1 MEWRYS
7 VSELR
12 ESLREAFSG
21 AVQQHRPVVVER
33 RDERA
38 ALIGLDDLD
47 VLLEPHEFRPE
58 AFFEVDAVTLW
69 LPEFALYGRGRT
81 YGEAQDDLVEE
92 VRAYVID
99 YLEESVAYL
108 NAPNRAAHFPH
119 VVRALVA
126 DAQGRLVDTLF
137 APPAEEAAKPMAEQR
152 AAAAV

>member
-21 AVQQHRPVVVER
+21 VVQQHRPVVVER

-38 ALIGLDDLD
+38 ALIGLDELS

-58 AFFEVDAVTLW
+58 TFLEDDAVTLW

-81 YGEAQDDLVEE
+81 YGEAQDDLLEE
-92 VRAYVID
+92 VRAYVND
-99 YLEESVAYL
+99 YLAESVAYL

-137 APPAEEAAKPMAEQR
+137 APPAEEAKLMAEQR

>member
-1 MEWRYS
+1 M
-7 VSELR
+7 
-12 ESLREAFSG
+12 
-21 AVQQHRPVVVER
+21 
-33 RDERA
+33 
-38 ALIGLDDLD
+38 
-47 VLLEPHEFRPE
+47 
-58 AFFEVDAVTLW
+58 TLW

-92 VRAYVID
+92 VRAYVND
-99 YLEESVAYL
+99 YLDESVAYL

-137 APPAEEAAKPMAEQR
+137 APPAEEAKLMPEQR